1 MEQDLEEFIAKLKGI
16 RGRHTELITVYIP
29 AGFNKDNVVKQL
41 DAEKST
47 ADNIKSKNT
56 RKAVMTALEKITR
69 HLKTIDKM
77 PKNGLAV
84 FCGNV
89 SKTEGQED
97 IQLWSI
103 EPPFPMKT
111 RLYRCDQEFV
121 IEPLEEM
128 TQAKEVYGLV
138 VMDRKEAT
146 IGLLEGKQITVL
158 RKMTSG
164 VPGKIRAGGQCL
176 SPDTLVETE
185 NGKIKIKDIKAGN
198 KIKALDI
205 AKAKII
211 FTPCTNK
218 WDKEKDS
225 YIEIITKNKKSI
237 ISSPE
242 HLFFIHA
249 DYKLIEMEAR
259 LILKGAPLLND
270 QQKDERITKI
280 ATRNDKIKLI
290 DIETSAG
297 NFFANGILA
306 HNSSQRF
313 ERITEGMAKE
323 FYRRISEAMKE
334 CFFENKKLKG
344 ILIGGPMPTKEE
356 FMKEGDLV
364 TALKDKVIGLRDLGN
379 TDESGLDELVDLSGD
394 ILAQQGIIHEKKLM
408 EKFFYMLAKEPGK
421 TAYGADAVRKAL
433 DYGAV
438 ELLLISKPM
447 KEKAIKLIEDAERT
461 SAKIEIIS
469 VETDEGKQFY
479 NLSGIGAILRYAIA

>member
-1 MEQDLEEFIAKLKGI
+1 MEQDLEEFISRLKGI

-29 AGFNKDNVVKQL
+29 AGFNKDAVVKQL
-41 DAEKST
+41 EAEKST
-47 ADNIKSKNT
+47 ADNIKSKGT

-77 PKNGLAV
+77 PENGLAV

-103 EPPFPMKT
+103 EPPYPMKT

-146 IGLLEGKQITVL
+146 IGLLEGKHISVL

-164 VPGKIRAGGQCL
+164 VPGKIRAGGQ
-176 SPDTLVETE
+176 
-185 NGKIKIKDIKAGN
+185 
-198 KIKALDI
+198 
-205 AKAKII
+205 
-211 FTPCTNK
+211 
-218 WDKEKDS
+218 
-225 YIEIITKNKKSI
+225 
-237 ISSPE
+237 SS
-242 HLFFIHA
+242 A
-249 DYKLIEMEAR
+249 
-259 LILKGAPLLND
+259 
-270 QQKDERITKI
+270 
-280 ATRNDKIKLI
+280 
-290 DIETSAG
+290 
-297 NFFANGILA
+297 
-306 HNSSQRF
+306 RF
-313 ERITEGMAKE
+313 ERSIEGMAKE
-323 FYRRISEAMKE
+323 FYRRIAEAMKE

-344 ILIGGPMPTKEE
+344 ILIGGPIPTKEE
-356 FMKEGDLV
+356 FMKEGELV
-364 TALKDKVIGLRDLGN
+364 TALKDKVLGLRDLGN
-379 TDESGLDELVDLSGD
+379 TDESGLGELVELSSD
-394 ILAQQGIIHEKKLM
+394 VLAQQGIIHEKKIM
-408 EKFFYMLAKEPGK
+408 ERFFYMLAKEPGK

-438 ELLLISKPM
+438 ELLLVSKPM

-479 NLSGIGAILRYAIA
+479 NLAGIGAILRFAIG